1 MASDNNYEKNIN
13 LHYIRA
19 AIEANTGIRLSLQ
32 DVRRYLVEE
41 GLITSAQ
48 ARRNAQIFTGYHDFY
63 EDYTGR
69 GALPP
74 REEPE
79 ELTGM
84 FR

>member
-1 MASDNNYEKNIN
+1 MSSNDNTGNNIN

-19 AIEANTGIRLSLQ
+19 AIEANTGVRLDLKT
-32 DVRRYLVEE
+32 VRRYLVEE

-48 ARRNAQIFTGYHDFY
+48 ARRHAQIFTGYQDFF
-63 EDYTGR
+63 EDYTGF
-69 GALPP
+69 GVVKNP
-74 REEPE
+74 EEPE